1 LSVGLSF
8 FLICIALFPCGDKVF
23 FMVWPFIKMD
33 RNKRILAITISKGK
47 RRMQRILL
55 VLVAA
60 MMAVMLAACG
70 ADKST
75 DTKGNTAAVST
86 AAPEASQATEE
97 AKSTVYPLTVK
108 DASGKE
114 VTFEK
119 APEKIVSTSP
129 AETEILFA
137 LGLNDRIVGVSDYDD
152 YPEEAK
158 SKTKVGGVVEPNTE
172 AIVAAGSDLVISGI
186 SISVEALKHLESL
199 GLTVFAANPKSVDDV
214 LNEILL
220 LGQITDKQLE
230 AEALV
235 EQMKADIQKVKD
247 AAATVK
253 DKKKMYIEFSPG
265 WTVGSGE
272 FMDELITLAGGINI
286 ASDVAGWYQ
295 INAEKI
301 VVDNPDVIMY
311 TLDGMDSDSGK
322 TIDQLIYERTGWD
335 KIQAVKDKQV
345 IGVDGNL
352 LSRPGPRITQ
362 GLLAISNALYP
373 GAVK

>member
-1 LSVGLSF
+1 ML
-8 FLICIALFPCGDKVF
+8 
-23 FMVWPFIKMD
+23 
-33 RNKRILAITISKGK
+33 T
-47 RRMQRILL
+47 
-55 VLVAA
+55 
-60 MMAVMLAACG
+60 VMLAACG
-70 ADKST
+70 TDNSADT
-75 DTKGNTAAVST
+75 TGNTEAVST
-86 AAPEASQATEE
+86 TTPEGSQAPEG

-108 DASGKE
+108 DATGKE
-114 VTFEK
+114 ITFEK
-119 APEKIVSTSP
+119 APQKIVSTSP
-129 AETEILFA
+129 AETEMLFA
-137 LGLNDRIVGVSDYDD
+137 LGLNDQIVGVSDYDN

-172 AIVAAGSDLVISGI
+172 AIVAAGSDLVVSGI
-186 SISVEALKHLESL
+186 SISEEALNHLNSL
-199 GLTVFAANPKSVDDV
+199 GLTVFASDPKSVDDV

-220 LGQITDKQLE
+220 LGQITDKQPE
-230 AEALV
+230 ATALV
-235 EQMKADIQKVKD
+235 DQMKADIQKVKD
-247 AAATVK
+247 AAATVT

-295 INAEKI
+295 INEEKI
-301 VVDNPDVIMY
+301 VADNPDVILY

-322 TIDQLIYERTGWD
+322 TIDQLIYSRAGWD
-335 KIQAVKDKQV
+335 QIQAVKDKQV

>member
-1 LSVGLSF
+1 
-8 FLICIALFPCGDKVF
+8 
-23 FMVWPFIKMD
+23 
-33 RNKRILAITISKGK
+33 
-47 RRMQRILL
+47 MQRILL
-55 VLVAA
+55 VLMSA
-60 MMAVMLAACG
+60 MLAVMLAACG

-75 DTKGNTAAVST
+75 ETKGNADAVSNAT
-86 AAPEASQATEE
+86 SETSQEQTEQ

-114 VTFEK
+114 ITFEK

-129 AETEILFA
+129 AETEMLFA

-158 SKTKVGGVVEPNTE
+158 SKTKVGGVVEPNAE
-172 AIVAAGSDLVISGI
+172 AIVAAGSDLVVSGI
-186 SISVEALKHLESL
+186 SISEEALEHLNSL
-199 GLTVFAANPKSVDDV
+199 GLKVFASNPKSVDDV
-214 LNEILL
+214 LSEILL
-220 LGQITDKQLE
+220 LGQITDKQPE

-235 EQMKADIQKVKD
+235 GQMNADIQKVKD

-295 INAEKI
+295 INEERI
-301 VVDNPDVIMY
+301 VADNPDVIMY
-311 TLDGMDSDSGK
+311 TLDGMDNDSGK
-322 TIDQLIYERTGWD
+322 TIDQLIYSRTGWD
-335 KIQAVKDKQV
+335 QIKAVKDKQV

>member
-1 LSVGLSF
+1 
-8 FLICIALFPCGDKVF
+8 
-23 FMVWPFIKMD
+23 
-33 RNKRILAITISKGK
+33 
-47 RRMQRILL
+47 MQRIVL
-55 VLVAA
+55 VLMSV
-60 MMAVMLAACG
+60 MLAVTLAACG

-75 DTKGNTAAVST
+75 DTKGNEDAVSSAT
-86 AAPEASQATEE
+86 TTEASQAAEE
-97 AKSTVYPLTVK
+97 MKRTVYPLTVK
-108 DASGKE
+108 DASGKQM
-114 VTFEK
+114 TFEK

-129 AETEILFA
+129 AETEMLFA

-172 AIVAAGSDLVISGI
+172 AIVAAGSDLVVAGI
-186 SISVEALKHLESL
+186 SISVEALEHLNSL
-199 GLTVFAANPKSVDDV
+199 GLKVFASNPKSVDDV

-220 LGQITDKQLE
+220 LGQITDKQRE

-235 EQMKADIQKVKD
+235 EQMRADIQKVKD

-253 DKKKMYIEFSPG
+253 DKKKMYMEFSPG

-295 INAEKI
+295 INEEKI
-301 VVDNPDVIMY
+301 VADNPDVIMY

-322 TIDQLIYERTGWD
+322 TIDQLIYSRTGWD
-335 KIQAVKDKQV
+335 QINAVKEKQV

-373 GAVK
+373 EADK